1 MCEELVIA
9 SRPGQRS
16 QSEEVDARRDGLPI
30 TQGVLDLRF
39 IFSRQSCCVLTEEF
53 EYVATDKVVTGLVRD
68 A

>member
-53 EYVATDKVVTGLVRD
+53 VATDKVVTGLVRD